1 MFNKFKMKVV
11 FRIFFI
17 ITFVISGYS
26 LIRSLEAKEVLDLE
40 KFQDFEVLML
50 EIGIDYGSDLDLA
63 LGEFQ
68 IFEKNYTLNTKE
80 LEVEDEENTRIDYY
94 VVQKGDSLYRI
105 SNNIGIDIN
114 VLIANNPSVKD
125 GRIRIGQKLKI
136 LNGNNIEYK
145 VQSGDNLIKIASRF
159 NVNLNQLISDNDL
172 SSTQLQIGQNLI
184 VKNPDL
190 SYVNREVERLQG
202 FQITTWPVADAG
214 VTSPF
219 GQRFHPV
226 LKRNIFHNGVDLRAR
241 YVPLY
246 APADGTVS
254 TAGWMSG
261 YGQIIII
268 RHRDGYETRHAH
280 LNKMYVKSG
289 DRVRSGQ
296 LIGETGQ
303 TGRVT
308 GPHLH
313 FEVRK
318 NGRPLDPM
326 RFKR

>member
-1 MFNKFKMKVV
+1 MSKIKLKVFISLVLLLTFAGTGCFVVRKMNN
-11 FRIFFI
+11 RE
-17 ITFVISGYS
+17 VI
-26 LIRSLEAKEVLDLE
+26 ATDD
-40 KFQDFEVLML
+40 FTDFEVLIL
-50 EIGIDYGSDLDLA
+50 ESGVDTGVEVLDD
-63 LGEFQ
+63 EFQ
-68 IFEKNYTLNTKE
+68 TFEKDYVLKKE
-80 LEVEDEENTRIDYY
+80 KEEKEEEARVDYY
-94 VVQKGDSLYRI
+94 VVKSGDSLYKI
-105 SNNIGIDIN
+105 SKKIGIDMN
-114 VLIANNPSVKD
+114 VLIANNASVKD
-125 GRIRIGQKLKI
+125 GRIRVGQKLKI

-145 VQSGDNLIKIASRF
+145 VQKGDSLIKIANKF
-159 NVNLNQLISDNDL
+159 NVKLNDL
-172 SSTQLQIGQNLI
+172 IENNGLSTTQLQVGQNII

-190 SYVNREVERLQG
+190 NYVNKEVERLKG
-202 FQITTWPVADAG
+202 FRVTNWPVAWTG

-219 GQRFHPV
+219 GQRYHPV
-226 LKRNIFHNGVDLRAR
+226 LKRNIFHKGVDLRAR

-246 APADGTVS
+246 APADGVVS

-268 RHRDGYETRHAH
+268 KHKEGYETRHAH

-289 DRVRSGQ
+289 EKVKSGQ

-318 NGRPLDPM
+318 NGKPMDPM
-326 RFKR
+326 KFKR

>member
-1 MFNKFKMKVV
+1 MISKLKSKV
-11 FRIFFI
+11 FIGTLLIFA
-17 ITFVISGYS
+17 FVGTGCFMVN
-26 LIRSLEAKEVLDLE
+26 RMTKREVIATDD
-40 KFQDFEVLML
+40 FTDFEVLIL
-50 EIGIDYGSDLDLA
+50 ESGVDTGVEIIDD
-63 LGEFQ
+63 EFQ
-68 IFEKNYTLNTKE
+68 TFEKDYVLNKE
-80 LEVEDEENTRIDYY
+80 EKKEEETRVDYY
-94 VVQKGDSLYRI
+94 VVQSGDSLYKI
-105 SNNIGIDIN
+105 SNKIGIDMN
-114 VLIANNPSVKD
+114 VLIANNASVKD
-125 GRIRIGQKLKI
+125 GRIRVGQKLKI

-145 VQSGDNLIKIASRF
+145 VQSGDSLIKIANKF
-159 NVNLNQLISDNDL
+159 NVKLDELIENNGL
-172 SSTQLQIGQNLI
+172 SSTQLQVGQNII

-190 SYVNREVERLQG
+190 NYVNKEVERLKG
-202 FQITTWPVADAG
+202 FQIKTWPVAWTG

-219 GQRFHPV
+219 GQRYHPV
-226 LKRNIFHNGVDLRAR
+226 LKRNIFHKGVDLRAQ

-246 APADGTVS
+246 APADGVIS

-268 RHRDGYETRHAH
+268 KHKDGYETRHAH

-289 DRVRSGQ
+289 DKVSAGQ

-318 NGRPLDPM
+318 NGKPLDPIK
-326 RFKR
+326 FKK

>member
-1 MFNKFKMKVV
+1 MFNKFKVKVI
-11 FRIFFI
+11 FRILFIMTFI
-17 ITFVISGYS
+17 IGGFSF
-26 LIRSLEAKEVLDLE
+26 LKKMDQKEVLPLE
-40 KFQDFEVLML
+40 VFKDFEVLIL
-50 EIGIDYGSDLDLA
+50 EIGIDSGSDLA
-63 LGEFQ
+63 LEEFQ
-68 IFEKNYTLNTKE
+68 TFEKNYTLNTK
-80 LEVEDEENTRIDYY
+80 VEEEDNTRIDYY
-94 VVQKGDSLYRI
+94 VVQQGDSLYKI
-105 SNNIGIDIN
+105 STSIGIDMN

-145 VQSGDNLIKIASRF
+145 VQSGDNLIKISNKF
-159 NVNLNQLISDNDL
+159 NVKLSELINDNDL

-190 SYVNREVERLQG
+190 NYVNKEVDRLKG
-202 FQITTWPVADAG
+202 FQIQNWPVADSG
-214 VTSPF
+214 ITSPF
-219 GQRFHPV
+219 GQRYHPV

-246 APADGTVS
+246 APSEGTVS

-268 RHRDGYETRHAH
+268 KHKDGYETRHAH

-289 DRVRSGQ
+289 DKVSPGQ

-318 NGRPLDPM
+318 NGKPLDPIK
-326 RFKR
+326 FKR